1 MIFKATLKEELEL
14 AQTRGVWRDLLN
26 SSMALGTG
34 SLWSGERELRLGE
47 VRRRE
52 ERGMEGGRGRGQ
64 IWDPPPLRAAV
75 RGLDLF

>member
-1 MIFKATLKEELEL
+1 M
-14 AQTRGVWRDLLN
+14 WR
-26 SSMALGTG
+26 
-34 SLWSGERELRLGE
+34 GERELRLGE

-64 IWDPPPLRAAV
+64 IWDLRAAV